1 MKILTLNHEFP
12 PVGGGASPVSF
23 ELCRQLVRLGH
34 QVDVVTMGFGD
45 LPGREVVDGVT
56 VYRTP
61 ALRKQAD
68 ICHTHEM
75 ATYLPGALPRA
86 LGLAR
91 RNRYDIIHCHFL
103 IPGGPLAYLVSRC
116 CGIPF
121 VVTCHGSD
129 VPGYNPERFGQD
141 HKLIAPAWHYLVHHA
156 GMLISPSESL
166 KNLILSH
173 SQRARVRVVPNG
185 IDVPEYHQV
194 SKGRSILMCSRILA
208 RKGFQY
214 ALEAIKS
221 MDIEGWQVNVIGE
234 GPFLAELKRI
244 AEGSRVPVKFWGW
257 LDRADR
263 RFVELYESSS
273 IFVFTS
279 EAENF
284 PTVLLEAMAAGTA
297 IITSTAGGC
306 PEVVGDAALLVEP
319 RDSTA
324 IREKLI
330 ELVNSE
336 NLRNKLSAAAQKRVE
351 KFAWPN
357 VARKYLDCYRDILG
371 SL

>member
-1 MKILTLNHEFP
+1 
-12 PVGGGASPVSF
+12 
-23 ELCRQLVRLGH
+23 LCRQLVRLGH
-34 QVDVVTMGFGD
+34 QVDVVTMGFGG
-45 LPGREVVDGVT
+45 LPGREVVDGVV

-91 RNRYDIIHCHFL
+91 RNSYDIIHCHFL
-103 IPGGPLAYLVSRC
+103 IPGGPLAYLVSKC
-116 CGIPF
+116 CRIPF

-129 VPGYNPERFGQD
+129 VPGYNPERFGRD
-141 HKLIAPAWHYLVHHA
+141 HELIAPAWHYLVHHA

-166 KNLILSH
+166 KKLILSH

-185 IDVPEYHQV
+185 IDVPEYRQV
-194 SKGRSILMCSRILA
+194 PKSKSILMCSRILA

-221 MDIEGWQVNVIGE
+221 MDIEGWQVNVIG
-234 GPFLAELKRI
+234 GGAFLGELKRI
-244 AEGSRVPVKFWGW
+244 AQGSRVPVKFWGW

-284 PTVLLEAMAAGTA
+284 PTVLLEAMAAGSA

-306 PEVVGDAALLVEP
+306 PEVVGDAALLVPP
-319 RDSTA
+319 RDTGA
-324 IREKLI
+324 IQEQLSKLVGSI
-330 ELVNSE
+330 ELRESLGAKAN
-336 NLRNKLSAAAQKRVE
+336 RRV
-351 KFAWPN
+351 KQFAWSN
-357 VARKYLDCYRDILG
+357 VARQYVDCYHDIINH
-371 SL
+371 